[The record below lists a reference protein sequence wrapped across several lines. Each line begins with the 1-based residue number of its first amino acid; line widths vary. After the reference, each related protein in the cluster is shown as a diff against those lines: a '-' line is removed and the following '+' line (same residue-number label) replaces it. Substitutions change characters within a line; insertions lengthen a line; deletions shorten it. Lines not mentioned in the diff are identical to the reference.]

1 MFQGAF
7 LLLIIYGISFFH
19 KCYSFVPKVYN
30 SNIIMNSKYRSK
42 IFKMHGSHGHSHSHH
57 EHLHVNDDNLNNKIV
72 FRSQGLSTWGKTTV
86 IAGRP
91 LFRSLLVGGIVI
103 LLPALMKTKRLG
115 KQELGI
121 FTIVSSV
128 LGLLDIGRLE
138 SKKLLQK
145 IRNFQN
151 SLVKHTT
158 PLTRKYFFKNENA
171 ADRVTLLGIS
181 INILLS
187 IGKFWAGIACHS
199 SVLIAD
205 AGHSLSDLLSDF
217 VTLWAVQIAR
227 LPPDDDHPYGHGK
240 FEAVGSLFLALT
252 LLGTGFTIGRSSY
265 AMLIKVIAF
274 QRFGSEASG
283 IHVQIPTFP
292 ALAAAALSIWSK
304 EWLFRVTRRV
314 GTALNSQVI
323 IANAWH
329 HRSDAFSSILAL
341 ISIALAMTLPSC
353 LCLDSGAGL
362 LVAGMICTTGF
373 EILIE
378 SVQQLTDSN
387 DSELEK
393 RLEIAVRKDEEQDKD
408 IVSIKKIRTRTVGS
422 SALVDVEIETPNDM
436 SASAT
441 RAVEERLRWR
451 IIEMDPMVM
460 DATVHST
467 TDETVCP
474 LLLVKSNDQQS
485 VAEIESQTQNLLQDH
500 NQVNNVT
507 TVQVHYF
514 DTIRTRINAVIKLDP
529 SITIATATTIADE
542 LKTTLLN
549 ASDLSIDEANIYI
562 DANRNVDSIAI

>member
-1 MFQGAF
+1 
-7 LLLIIYGISFFH
+7 
-19 KCYSFVPKVYN
+19 
-30 SNIIMNSKYRSK
+30 
-42 IFKMHGSHGHSHSHH
+42 MHGSHGHSHSHH